1 MESPHDLRG
10 WNGVLNTS
18 MIIVTCLYFAVGFF
32 GYVQYGDDV
41 LGSVTLNLPVEETLA
56 QTIIIMFAIAIFF
69 TYAIQFYVPLEI
81 LVPIAQAKARQ
92 FHVDRDVMVDIGLR
106 YSLILITFAFAAL
119 IPRLDIFISLVG
131 ALSSSTL
138 ALLAPPFIDTLLFWD
153 EYKVERK
160 RYMFKNAAIF
170 IVGFAG
176 FATGTALSLI
186 KIVDYFATGK

>member
-1 MESPHDLRG
+1 MTKNGCFAQPPTTLR
-10 WNGVLNTS
+10 T
-18 MIIVTCLYFAVGFF
+18 
-32 GYVQYGDDV
+32 
-41 LGSVTLNLPVEETLA
+41 
-56 QTIIIMFAIAIFF
+56 
-69 TYAIQFYVPLEI
+69 LEI
-81 LVPIAQAKARQ
+81 CQESTSHSCIHPVA
-92 FHVDRDVMVDIGLR
+92 V
-106 YSLILITFAFAAL
+106 AFAAL